1 MQISLQG
8 CDINFAPF
16 VEQGIST
23 LIEDYGL
30 DGKTLLIIIQF
41 CLVATLSLA
50 FPSNITYEDTD
61 AGHFVG
67 MTNKHVWYDWGR
79 TIHGEG
85 QISSNWHLWN
95 WRLNVFICLKARP

>member
-1 MQISLQG
+1 MQISLEG

-41 CLVATLSLA
+41 CLVSTLSLA
-50 FPSNITYEDTD
+50 FPALITYEDTD
-61 AGHFVG
+61 EGHFVG
-67 MTNKHVWYDWGR
+67 HANETFWDSDIWG
-79 TIHGEG
+79 GG
-85 QISSNWHLWN
+85 QIQSDWYLRD
-95 WRLNVFICLKARP
+95 WRLNVFIG